1 MRSGAPRGTCP
12 ACGFVAF
19 GDGPGWHR
27 VCPLCGWRNDPL
39 QLAHPD
45 SSEGENPG
53 LSLRQAQNRARADAT
68 GAAASTAF
76 QRDPRWRPLAPGE
89 SPRPSGTGMAS
100 AVCYLD
106 PALLGDPEPYWLSPP
121 PTV

>member
-1 MRSGAPRGTCP
+1 M
-12 ACGFVAF
+12 AF

-45 SSEGENPG
+45 STEGENPG
-53 LSLRQAQNRARADAT
+53 LSLRLAQARAGGDAAEA
-68 GAAASTAF
+68 AAASIRL
-76 QRDPRWRPLAPGE
+76 QRDPRWRSLAPGE
-89 SPRPSGTGMAS
+89 SPQPSGTEMAS

-121 PTV
+121 PAL

>member
-1 MRSGAPRGTCP
+1 M
-12 ACGFVAF
+12 AF
-19 GDGPGWHR
+19 ADGRGWHR

-53 LSLRQAQNRARADAT
+53 LSLRQAQTRART
-68 GAAASTAF
+68 AAIDTPASKAV
-76 QRDPRWRPLAPGE
+76 QCDPRWRPLAPGE
-89 SPRPSGTGMAS
+89 SPRPSGTEMAS

-121 PTV
+121 PKV